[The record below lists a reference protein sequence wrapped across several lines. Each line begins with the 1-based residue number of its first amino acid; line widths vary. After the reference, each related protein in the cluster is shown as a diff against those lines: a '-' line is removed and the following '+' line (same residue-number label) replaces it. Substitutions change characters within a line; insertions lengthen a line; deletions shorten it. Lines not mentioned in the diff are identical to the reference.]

1 MSCELSFILL
11 DGITSC
17 QHFYDSHSTL
27 FICNVYLY
35 LVTIIFFMGFKK
47 YSFSSSSV
55 RKSVSCNSTTKVKR
69 SFILNLGFV
78 SILVNFFGQLHLE
91 KNKNNQVLTFKKI
104 KQMPFAVI
112 EKKFRRKMSIH
123 LQSL

>member
-55 RKSVSCNSTTKVKR
+55 RKSVFCNSTTKVKR